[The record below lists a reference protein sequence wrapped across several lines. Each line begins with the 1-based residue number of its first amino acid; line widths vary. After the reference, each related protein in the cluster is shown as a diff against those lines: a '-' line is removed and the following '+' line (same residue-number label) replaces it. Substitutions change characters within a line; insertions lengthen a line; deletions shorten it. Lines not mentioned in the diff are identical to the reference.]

1 MSLEGRGGP
10 RDFLS
15 APHFGGTTPRWA
27 GRMENAVRLGLATR
41 AVVSCAA
48 HLLTLSPGARA
59 TGGLASSP
67 TYSLQGQG
75 GREAGSSGESWLGP
89 GRVNANLAY

>member
-1 MSLEGRGGP
+1 MCLDGRGGP

-15 APHFGGTTPRWA
+15 APYFGGAKPRQA
-27 GRMENAVRLGLATR
+27 GRMENTVRLGLAPQ

-59 TGGLASSP
+59 IGGLASSP
-67 TYSLQGQG
+67 TCSLWEQG
-75 GREAGSSGESWLGP
+75 GREAGSPGESRQPCILKKP
-89 GRVNANLAY
+89 EI

>member
-1 MSLEGRGGP
+1 MSLKGWGGP

-15 APHFGGTTPRWA
+15 APHFGGTTPRRA

-67 TYSLQGQG
+67 TCSLG
-75 GREAGSSGESWLGP
+75 GREGGRRGPRGSLGWARAGETATLH
-89 GRVNANLAY
+89 